1 MSYYSITIDY
11 YLITIV
17 LSMQKGGL
25 WRIKIIYMSFIG
37 FLVLIIVFLFRWQI
51 LEYDRYRVLAN
62 QRVRD
67 SQLASL
73 RGSILAL
80 DGSPLAYSVPVYD
93 VYAYRPEIEYAEE
106 LYRQTRDEFVSKV
119 SKVLSLEENELRN
132 KLSTDIVYTV
142 VAREISV
149 ENKDELSALVTDKGP
164 ERKLEGLHFEPSE
177 KRIYPDGTLA
187 SQIIGFLGKNTL
199 GQDIGRNGIEGYW
212 NGDLAWKRGF
222 FIEETDSFGNQILT
236 GKYEPIF
243 PKLGRSVRLTIDRGL
258 QEIVEKKIEEGVKRW
273 DAVSGTVVIMDPR
286 TGAILA
292 MANFPTYDPNS
303 YWQETDFSVFKNKAV
318 SDPYEFGSVGKCFT
332 ASAAIDMNKAS
343 PDTII
348 FEHHEG
354 CVHVLEEKEIC
365 TAGKEPAGP
374 MDLTEVLAYSDNI
387 GAFYTAELVGA
398 ENFYQYLREFG
409 MGVKTN
415 VGLAEEATSL
425 LKEGKRW
432 NRADLAAYSYGQGYS
447 ATPIQIV
454 SGISAIPNKGM
465 RMQPYIVTKIYDE
478 EDVIEI
484 EPQVASKPLSRES
497 AMIVNEML
505 TEVFDRNGSKWE
517 FKELNNYKLAG
528 KSGTASVLDVSGL
541 KYAEDMVNVTF
552 IGWDASDN
560 PKFIMLVKL
569 EQPTGAPYSVKSVQP
584 LWMETFLEIRDFVGV
599 VPIVK

>member
-1 MSYYSITIDY
+1 
-11 YLITIV
+11 V
-17 LSMQKGGL
+17 KKVGL
-25 WRIKIIYMSFIG
+25 WRIRIVYIG
-37 FLVLIIVFLFRWQI
+37 FIVFLLLIVAFLFRWQI

-73 RGSILAL
+73 RGSIFAS

-93 VYAYRPEIEYAEE
+93 VYAYRPEIEFAEE
-106 LYRQTRDEFVSKV
+106 LLRQTREEFLWKVSQVLEIDEDEF
-119 SKVLSLEENELRN
+119 RD
-132 KLSTDIVYTV
+132 KLSTNIVYTV

-149 ENKDELSALVTDKGP
+149 EKKEELEALVSDRDP

-187 SQIIGFLGKNTL
+187 AHVIGFVGKNTL
-199 GQDIGRNGIEGYW
+199 GDDIGRNGIEGYW

-222 FIEETDSFGNQILT
+222 IIEETDSFGNQILT

-273 DAVSGTVVIMDPR
+273 DAKSGTVVVMDPR
-286 TGAILA
+286 TGAVLA
-292 MANFPTYDPNS
+292 MADYPTYDPNT
-303 YWQETDFSVFKNKAV
+303 YWEQTDYSVFKNKAV
-318 SDPYEFGSVGKCFT
+318 GDPYEFGSVGKCFT
-332 ASAAIDMNKAS
+332 ASAAIDLDVVN

-365 TAGKEPAGP
+365 TASKEEAGP
-374 MDLTEVLAYSDNI
+374 MDLTDVLAYSDNI
-387 GAFYTAELVGA
+387 GAFFTAEKVGE
-398 ENFYQYLREFG
+398 ENFYNYLREFG

-415 VGLAEEATSL
+415 VGLSEESTSL
-425 LKEGKRW
+425 LKEGKTW

-454 SGISAIPNKGM
+454 SGISSIPNKGM
-465 RMQPYIVTKIYDE
+465 RMQPYIVSKIYDE
-478 EDVIEI
+478 EEVIEI
-484 EPQVASKPLSRES
+484 DPQVASRPLSRES

-528 KSGTASVLDVSGL
+528 KSGTASMLDISGL
-541 KYAEDMVNVTF
+541 RYSEDQVNVTF

-560 PKFIMLVKL
+560 PKFIMLMKL
-569 EQPTGAPYSVKSVQP
+569 EEPTGAPYSVKSVQP
-584 LWMETFLEIRDFVGV
+584 LWMETFLEIKDFVGV
-599 VPIVK
+599 VPIVR